1 MNLDNLKQFCE
12 KKTTGKE
19 NKVFLNVPGKKLFG
33 ADSLFAQ
40 SPRKPHPDMSDE
52 LRVLEKQSEYH
63 HCG

>member
-1 MNLDNLKQFCE
+1 MR
-12 KKTTGKE
+12 KKTTGNE

-33 ADSLFAQ
+33 AYSLFAQ

-52 LRVLEKQSEYH
+52 LRVLGKQSEYH